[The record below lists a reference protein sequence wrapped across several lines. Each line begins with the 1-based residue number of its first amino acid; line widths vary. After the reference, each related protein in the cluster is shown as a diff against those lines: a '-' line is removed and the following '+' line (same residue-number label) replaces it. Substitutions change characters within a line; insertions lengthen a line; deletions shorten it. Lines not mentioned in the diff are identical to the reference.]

1 MSGILPNI
9 IILLVLITDPVV
21 KGGVGR
27 VPKEMERVLPVG
39 LSARWGVALV
49 EPDVWFQRGSSALLR
64 CRIARLQNI
73 LATQPTAKVIW
84 LKDDQPVDN
93 KRSFITPQGHL
104 NITKL
109 VRRRG
114 RSSPENDEG
123 PYRCILT
130 VKEDMEYM
138 ISAPPINLH
147 LAELGRHVSVAS
159 TNVSVLNGTALR
171 LSCNISSEPI
181 AFLYWQKD
189 GGDLPQ
195 DRITEPFSGV
205 LQITNVESS
214 DSGIYRCTALNDV
227 LNKTRV
233 SEDVTVVVTKPP
245 ITQETS
251 SSSSSSSTSATTSG
265 YIPPSFLY
273 PTSNHTI
280 KVVQRWWATFECLAN
295 GLPMPSITWK
305 RKGVLAT
312 EEEPWE
318 ILKEKEIKV
327 NFFGAGNLRIGNV
340 SVKDAGRY
348 LCTASSTNPQTGK
361 VNSISQEIKLVVIVQ
376 PRVKRGSQNMT
387 TLMAKTVRLN
397 CSYDDPSMGLLPSGV
412 SSPYFPAPRVIWY
425 KNGVP
430 MKLDTRIQIRENN
443 ELMFLNSGT
452 SDSAIYQCLITN
464 EAGYATSWSYLLVNS
479 SEDHPQPPKQLQAVL
494 LGSTSVW
501 LSWSPENTPGT
512 KIKGYSIHLTEHG
525 PNPFESQVVSHNNS
539 YVFEL
544 LKPNTNYSFYVRAYS
559 NYASDPSE
567 VFNFT
572 TREAVPIA
580 APEFS
585 LQKLSPSSLLV
596 TWSPLST
603 EKARGKVD
611 GYKIQWQRKKKD
623 YYNLNEV
630 GPHTFECEL
639 KGLHPGKTYKVRV
652 LARTKVGYN
661 EGVDWPW
668 KSITLDDAVVNK
680 NLPLPPI
687 LHVEPKADLS
697 ALLAT
702 WERNQSDTVPLTGY
716 SLNYKIGDEPWNEPV
731 FLPHTVTSY
740 SIRISTEPS
749 WYRVKV
755 SGYNEDGEGKADVR
769 VLHTYAVNPIKLP
782 KPTVENVQLE
792 SESPTSVRM
801 SWETSSYGKQR
812 IAFYTVK
819 EEKLLNSEELQ
830 VTYHRSLN
838 STAVIK
844 NLVPFITYQFSVR
857 AHVTENDFGPYSEV
871 ISISSLQSIPSAPK
885 EMSFEPKD
893 ASTVEIRW
901 EESNFD
907 LEESPTKFEIIY
919 TQNKTK
925 PLQEWHHEDVKGDAL
940 SFTVSGLVSNT
951 EYWFRI
957 RGCRHDACG
966 SYSDPYPALI
976 PSAFSSTSDPS
987 KMYLIVGLGVAVF
1000 ILILVIL
1007 LAIYLFKFR
1016 IKQPRPVLTSN
1027 ANGSVI
1033 VNRADGH
1040 HHHHHSGGRN
1050 GVSDTGEGDYIPMLN
1065 RLHTDISA
1073 TLDTKGGYNNT
1084 RVNGFTNPKCNGVV
1098 KTKELH
1104 CGTNSHSKMDDSE
1117 ERERLYTPP
1126 TCDGEGDTEAISSSY
1141 VEISEESSDIL
1152 KESKQ
1157 PSSSREPPLTR
1168 TYPSD
1173 SEGVNSSQ

>member
-1 MSGILPNI
+1 M
-9 IILLVLITDPVV
+9 LL
-21 KGGVGR
+21 
-27 VPKEMERVLPVG
+27 
-39 LSARWGVALV
+39 
-49 EPDVWFQRGSSALLR
+49 FQ
-64 CRIARLQNI
+64 
-73 LATQPTAKVIW
+73 
-84 LKDDQPVDN
+84 
-93 KRSFITPQGHL
+93 
-104 NITKL
+104 L

-195 DRITEPFSGV
+195 D
-205 LQITNVESS
+205 
-214 DSGIYRCTALNDV
+214 RCTALNDV

-452 SDSAIYQCLITN
+452 SDSAIYQ
-464 EAGYATSWSYLLVNS
+464 TSWSYLLVNS

-740 SIRISTEPS
+740 SIRIST
-749 WYRVKV
+749 V
-755 SGYNEDGEGKADVR
+755 
-769 VLHTYAVNPIKLP
+769 
-782 KPTVENVQLE
+782 
-792 SESPTSVRM
+792 
-801 SWETSSYGKQR
+801 
-812 IAFYTVK
+812 
-819 EEKLLNSEELQ
+819 
-830 VTYHRSLN
+830 
-838 STAVIK
+838 
-844 NLVPFITYQFSVR
+844 
-857 AHVTENDFGPYSEV
+857 
-871 ISISSLQSIPSAPK
+871 PSAPK

-1141 VEISEESSDIL
+1141 VEICEESSDIL